1 MICSNTEHSY
11 YYQFPA
17 LERNT
22 VPGHEPPEHLAVTV
36 LRVPVLTPCNTFTNI
51 SGINISTYFV
61 APCSSSV
68 SAQDQTLEGSKYKNY
83 VLTFLN
89 LQLIDKMLFW
99 LILNPRLPR
108 RRANLGFQI
117 LLSDPDNYNLS
128 YINLFKRLLTH
139 LKRTSP
145 GQ

>member
-1 MICSNTEHSY
+1 MKLSDSYDENAEQSY

-36 LRVPVLTPCNTFTNI
+36 LRVPVLTPCNTFTII

-89 LQLIDKMLFW
+89 LDKMLFW
-99 LILNPRLPR
+99 LILNPRLSR

-117 LLSDPDNYNLS
+117 LLSDPENYNFS
-128 YINLFKRLLTH
+128 YLNLFI
-139 LKRTSP
+139 
-145 GQ
+145 